1 MRPRR
6 KDAQDNRERLSRA
19 AREVLA
25 KRGFDAEIGE
35 IAARA
40 KIGMGTIYRNYP
52 TKEELILEV
61 VREMVNKTSTE
72 LLSIASNVDD
82 ARECVARTMRVGFQ
96 RVKEYGELAVQL
108 VAGSA
113 PEPYA
118 RVTNRRALGDIF
130 KLLIRRGIDQG
141 HFRRDLDLDY
151 AVAMW
156 FALVAP
162 AALSALL
169 ATRSLDEIAVLTT
182 DFFLA
187 GISTEPAQA
196 GGSEA

>member
-1 MRPRR
+1 MLR
-6 KDAQDNRERLSRA
+6 S

-25 KRGFDAEIGE
+25 ERGFHAGIGE

-40 KIGMGTIYRNYP
+40 NVGVGTIYRNYE
-52 TKEELILEV
+52 TKESLILEIT
-61 VREMVNKTSTE
+61 REMVNKTSAE

-82 ARECVARTMRVGFQ
+82 ARECVAWTMFVGFQ
-96 RVKEYGELAVQL
+96 RVKEYGELAIHL
-108 VAGSA
+108 VAGTA

-118 RVTNRRALGDIF
+118 GVMNRGALGDIF

-141 HFRRDLDLDY
+141 HFRRDLDIDY

-162 AALSALL
+162 AALRPLL
-169 ATRSLDEIAVLTT
+169 ATHPLDEIAALTT
-182 DFFLA
+182 GFFLA
-187 GISTEPAQA
+187 GISEPPTEKE
-196 GGSEA
+196 EA

>member
-1 MRPRR
+1 MQPRR
-6 KDAQDNRERLSRA
+6 KDAQDNRERVSRA

-40 KIGMGTIYRNYP
+40 NVGAGTIYRNYAN
-52 TKEELILEV
+52 KEELILEV
-61 VREMVNKTSTE
+61 VREMVHKTSTE

-82 ARECVARTMRVGFQ
+82 ARECVARTMTVGFQ
-96 RVKEYGELAVQL
+96 RVKEYGNLAVHL
-108 VAGSA
+108 VAGTA

-118 RVTNRRALGDIF
+118 RVMNRQVLGDIF

-141 HFRRDLDLDY
+141 HFRRDLDVDY
-151 AVAMW
+151 AIAMW

-162 AALSALL
+162 AALSSLM
-169 ATRSLDEIAVLTT
+169 ATHTIDEIARITT

-187 GISTEPAQA
+187 GISRSP
-196 GGSEA
+196 SEKGEA

>member
-1 MRPRR
+1 MLR
-6 KDAQDNRERLSRA
+6 S

-25 KRGFDAEIGE
+25 ERGFHAGIGE

-40 KIGMGTIYRNYP
+40 NVGAGTIYRYYGN
-52 TKEELILEV
+52 KEELILKV

-82 ARECVARTMRVGFQ
+82 ARECVAWTMFVGFQ
-96 RVKEYGELAVQL
+96 RVKEYGELAIHL
-108 VAGSA
+108 VAGTA

-118 RVTNRRALGDIF
+118 GVMNRGALGDVF

-141 HFRRDLDLDY
+141 HFRRDLDIDY

-162 AALSALL
+162 AAL
-169 ATRSLDEIAVLTT
+169 RSLMAMHTVDEVASLTT
-182 DFFLA
+182 GFFLA
-187 GISTEPAQA
+187 GISGPPTEA
-196 GGSEA
+196 GEA

>member
-1 MRPRR
+1 M
-6 KDAQDNRERLSRA
+6 LGS

-25 KRGFDAEIGE
+25 ERGFHAGINE

-40 KIGMGTIYRNYP
+40 RVGAGTIYRNYA

-61 VREMVNKTSTE
+61 VREMVNKTGAE

-82 ARECVARTMRVGFQ
+82 ARECVARTMTVGFE
-96 RVKEYGELAVQL
+96 RVEEYGELAIHL
-108 VAGSA
+108 VAGTA

-118 RVTNRRALGDIF
+118 RVMNRQALGDIF

-141 HFRRDLDLDY
+141 HFRRDLNVDY

-156 FALVAP
+156 FAFVAP
-162 AALSALL
+162 AAL
-169 ATRSLDEIAVLTT
+169 RSLMAMHTIDEIVVLTT

-187 GISTEPAQA
+187 GISRPPTEK
-196 GGSEA
+196 GEV

>member
-1 MRPRR
+1 MF
-6 KDAQDNRERLSRA
+6 RA

-25 KRGFDAEIGE
+25 ERGFHAGISE

-40 KIGMGTIYRNYP
+40 RVGAGTIYRNYA

-61 VREMVNKTSTE
+61 VREMVNKTSAE

-82 ARECVARTMRVGFQ
+82 ARECVARTMTVGFQ
-96 RVKEYGELAVQL
+96 QVEEYGELAIHL
-108 VAGSA
+108 VAGTA

-118 RVTNRRALGDIF
+118 RVMNRQALGDIF

-141 HFRRDLDLDY
+141 HFRRDLNVDY

-156 FALVAP
+156 FAFVAP
-162 AALSALL
+162 AAL
-169 ATRSLDEIAVLTT
+169 RSLMAMYTIGEIVVLTT

-187 GISTEPAQA
+187 GISRPPTEK
-196 GGSEA
+196 GEV